1 MKFGLKLKMSE
12 ALKRD
17 QLEKFLNDI
26 SALEKLDV
34 IRAADTFE
42 DSRFKTIDAS
52 SIAERYNVYTDI
64 TKMSLTQF
72 ILLEYAIKADFDEAS
87 VASIVIRPKEEK
99 EFDNTD
105 QDVEEKLVSEIFE
118 EDALAVSHIISS
130 MMKNREYVL
139 FTKFE
144 GVIYDKIELDE
155 DEDGDEDETDEP
167 DTFTERWFWYSIVR
181 SLANEDLTKFQFVYD
196 MKMSDV
202 LVEMAYRV
210 QLAKRQ
216 EAERRAE
223 EARRR

>member
-1 MKFGLKLKMSE
+1 MKFGLKLKMAE
-12 ALKRD
+12 AARRD
-17 QLEKFLNDI
+17 ELDKFLNDI

-34 IRAADTFE
+34 IRASDDFE
-42 DSRFKTIDAS
+42 DSRFKTVDAS

-64 TKMSLTQF
+64 MRMSLTQF
-72 ILLEYAIKADFDEAS
+72 ILLEYSIKADFDEAS
-87 VASIVIRPKEEK
+87 VASIIIRPKEEI

-105 QDVEEKLVSEIFE
+105 QEKEEKLISEIFE
-118 EDALAVSHIISS
+118 EDALAVSHIILS

-144 GVIYDKIELDE
+144 GVIYDKIEPVEGE
-155 DEDGDEDETDEP
+155 DESYADEP

>member
-155 DEDGDEDETDEP
+155 DEDEDETDEP

>member
-1 MKFGLKLKMSE
+1 MRFGLKLKMSE

-64 TKMSLTQF
+64 LKMSLTQF
-72 ILLEYAIKADFDEAS
+72 ILLEYAIKADFDEAGI
-87 VASIVIRPKEEK
+87 ASIVIRPKEEE

-105 QDVEEKLVSEIFE
+105 QDVEEKLMSEIFE

-155 DEDGDEDETDEP
+155 DRDDEYQDEP
-167 DTFTERWFWYSIVR
+167 DTFTERWYWYSIVR
-181 SLANEDLTKFQFVYD
+181 SLANEDLSKFQFVYD

>member
-155 DEDGDEDETDEP
+155 DEDEDETDEP

-181 SLANEDLTKFQFVYD
+181 SLANEDLAKFQFVYD